1 LPWTELVLGVALTGA
16 LIYGAAAHL
25 ARRDF

>member
-1 LPWTELVLGVALTGA
+1 MKRTALLWVALTGA